1 MNSLNNSLDN
11 IFKDRGYLFIVE
23 DILNNQYFTEIKRC
37 KHHGM
42 NRLDHSLRVSYYSY
56 LLAKKLGLNAVEIA
70 RGGLLH
76 DFFVTEDLGARN
88 QKFSMFFHPYVSLK
102 NASYYFDLTDREKDI
117 IITHMF
123 PNLPHRIP
131 RYMESW
137 IVSLVDKIVATYEFY
152 CSYGKNYVYKLSNM
166 YVILLILF
174 RW

>member
-76 DFFVTEDLGARN
+76 DFFVNSADTSKKGKIEQFVN
-88 QKFSMFFHPYVSLK
+88 HPKIAAENAKKYFEINSL
-102 NASYYFDLTDREKDI
+102 EEDI
-117 IITHMF
+117 IKCHMF
-123 PNLPHRIP
+123 PSNTIIP
-131 RYMESW
+131 RYLESW
-137 IVSLVDKIVATYEFY
+137 IVNFVDKTVATYEF
-152 CSYGKNYVYKLSNM
+152 SKSFQYKFRYLTNF
-166 YVILLILF
+166 YLILLFNFLK
-174 RW
+174 

>member
-11 IFKDRGYLFIVE
+11 IFNDRGYLFIVE

-76 DFFVTEDLGARN
+76 D
-88 QKFSMFFHPYVSLK
+88 
-102 NASYYFDLTDREKDI
+102 
-117 IITHMF
+117 
-123 PNLPHRIP
+123 
-131 RYMESW
+131 
-137 IVSLVDKIVATYEFY
+137 
-152 CSYGKNYVYKLSNM
+152 
-166 YVILLILF
+166 LF
-174 RW
+174 RC